1 MAAATGAAIASYRVA
16 QRRGAGGSGPGAGA
30 GETFDAVGAE
40 MTSTP
45 ANARLTNGKSFKER
59 LEEMEEAEQVE
70 DRKALDMEKPFNFL
84 LVITSA
90 CVAFAHGA
98 NDVANSAGPFAAI
111 LEGASDRVAAK
122 PDVPFWVVL
131 LGGGLMSIGILTWGE
146 RTISTVSTK
155 ITALSPSKAF
165 AVQLGAAVAV
175 LTASVLELPVSTSHC
190 LVGSVIGASLAEKVF
205 DGSKTVDFKVLGRI
219 LVSWLITIPLAMAIA
234 CAFYAVADAAYLR
247 LVVP

>member
-16 QRRGAGGSGPGAGA
+16 ECRGAGGSGPGA

-45 ANARLTNGKSFKER
+45 ANARLTKGKSFKER

-70 DRKALDMEKPFNFL
+70 DHKALDMEKPFTFL

-90 CVAFAHGA
+90 CVAFVHGA

-165 AVQLGAAVAV
+165 AVQLGAALAV
-175 LTASVLELPVSTSHC
+175 LTASRSWSCRSRPRTAWS
-190 LVGSVIGASLAEKVF
+190 GPSLAPAWRRRC
-205 DGSKTVDFKVLGRI
+205 STAPRRWT
-219 LVSWLITIPLAMAIA
+219 SRCW
-234 CAFYAVADAAYLR
+234 AASS
-247 LVVP
+247 

>member
-1 MAAATGAAIASYRVA
+1 MAATGAVIASYRVA
-16 QRRGAGGSGPGAGA
+16 ECRGAGGSGPGAGA

-40 MTSTP
+40 MTST
-45 ANARLTNGKSFKER
+45 LTKGKSFKER

-111 LEGASDRVAAK
+111 LEGANDRVAAK

-175 LTASVLELPVSTSHC
+175 LPASRSWSCRSRPRTAWP
-190 LVGSVIGASLAEKVF
+190 GPSLAPAWRRRC
-205 DGSKTVDFKVLGRI
+205 STAPRRWT
-219 LVSWLITIPLAMAIA
+219 SRCW
-234 CAFYAVADAAYLR
+234 AASS
-247 LVVP
+247 